1 MKPIPIFAIIL
12 LFSAGCS
19 KASTLEDLLRNGTRL
34 EWTYLRNEV
43 RYYMTPDITADV
55 VDSERQRFNVSYT
68 ISPRM
73 PIDEDVPLPPSVDYL
88 RLQKP
93 IQMDLPRQTVPPT
106 TTPYPSSPTTTP
118 QPTSSTP
125 PPTTTLPPPLPD
137 QMRTQFQTG
146 PSRFVAVQG
155 ETLVTASSP
164 AQYLFLHPVAGS
176 DNEFHLYYNNT
187 PFVTPRTRAPF
198 DFFLR
203 QRFPDEPPAI
213 FSLQPY
219 QFHLN
224 SSYRG
229 NRSHILPTLI
239 KISELRTESERIS
252 AYEELLVRM
261 DNFAHL
267 TGDSEIFSL
276 GQHIVLNVASYLDTY
291 IFASLPDQVRHIAQS
306 NDESYRLQ
314 ITYIDEDGSLIPLNE
329 HLGLIQPA
337 TSYPFYVRPTFPNS
351 VQSGTGFYWGINGAE
366 LVSVSTPSQL
376 FEF

>member
-1 MKPIPIFAIIL
+1 M
-12 LFSAGCS
+12 
-19 KASTLEDLLRNGTRL
+19 
-34 EWTYLRNEV
+34 
-43 RYYMTPDITADV
+43 
-55 VDSERQRFNVSYT
+55 
-68 ISPRM
+68 
-73 PIDEDVPLPPSVDYL
+73 
-88 RLQKP
+88 
-93 IQMDLPRQTVPPT
+93 
-106 TTPYPSSPTTTP
+106 
-118 QPTSSTP
+118 
-125 PPTTTLPPPLPD
+125 
-137 QMRTQFQTG
+137 
-146 PSRFVAVQG
+146 
-155 ETLVTASSP
+155 
-164 AQYLFLHPVAGS
+164 
-176 DNEFHLYYNNT
+176 
-187 PFVTPRTRAPF
+187 
-198 DFFLR
+198 
-203 QRFPDEPPAI
+203 
-213 FSLQPY
+213 
-219 QFHLN
+219 
-224 SSYRG
+224 
-229 NRSHILPTLI
+229 PTLI